1 MKQKVEN
8 EMKGKR
14 GVRAMFLIIAG
25 CFFLILSMLISI
37 TLGAAAIPL
46 STVVDALLHFD
57 TDNLQHLM
65 VVDLR
70 LPRVISA
77 ALVGSALAVAG
88 AVMQGMTRNP
98 LADAGLMGL
107 NSGAALAIAVCLAYV
122 TNVSYSQIIIS
133 SFIGAAIGALAVYAI
148 SNLVPGGNK
157 PMKLVLAGAAV
168 STFLVA
174 MSQAIA
180 IGNKMSQNLNFWT
193 MGSVSGNSWNQ
204 LKVSVPVIIGGLIIA
219 IVLSRKISILNM
231 GEEVALGL
239 GVKLNF
245 VKTVGTIVV
254 VLLAGTSVALAGSI
268 TFVGMLIPHFARFL
282 VGPDYR
288 LIIPL
293 SAVMGGF
300 LLVIADIGA
309 KTLSAPSEIPIGAL
323 ISLIGVPVFLYF
335 ARRQKGEL

>member
-14 GVRAMFLIIAG
+14 GVRAVLLIIAG

-57 TDNLQHLM
+57 ADNLQHLM

-122 TNVSYSQIIIS
+122 TNDSYSQIIIS

-204 LKVSVPVIIGGLIIA
+204 LKVSVPVIICGLIIA